1 MKYAILGRVI
11 DSISDE
17 ALENGM
23 VLVENDRITYV
34 GEQKEAL
41 ISKEMERIDAKGGTI
56 MPGFIDAHIHLSG
69 TESVHFVDS
78 SPFACLLTAVKD
90 LSDLVDAGVTGVRDM
105 SLFGKH
111 LKEAVECGNIKGP
124 RIMPGGRVLSV
135 SAGHCDFD
143 TNRTVEEANKNDLTG
158 YLVDGVEECL
168 KGVRQQFRDGAEFI
182 KICATGGVSSAVD
195 NVNDVQFSVEELKV
209 MIEEAARH
217 GTYVTAHCTGTA
229 GTLQALKAGIG
240 CVEHGVMLDEE
251 CIEIMKEKNIP
262 LVTTLSVALGIA
274 DMKNLPDF
282 MMKKAVSV
290 KESAMHSFQMAHEA
304 GIRVALGTD
313 YSNSRNTPFK
323 QIGKEFYS
331 LTRCGYTPMEA
342 IKAGTINGAYLMR
355 KDREIGSLEVGK
367 LARSSGCGRKSSGGY
382 LLPFRCRPCE
392 SSDDWGKCGKEDIE
406 ENYTSIIFRPFHTHG

>member
-11 DSISDE
+11 DSVSDE

-69 TESVHFVDS
+69 TESVHFVDA

-105 SLFGKH
+105 SLFGNH
-111 LKEAVECGNIKGP
+111 LKNAVECGNIKGP

-209 MIEEAARH
+209 IIEEAARH

-367 LARSSGCGRKSSGGY
+367 LADLVVVDGNP
-382 LLPFRCRPCE
+382 L
-392 SSDDWGKCGKEDIE
+392 EDICCLS
-406 ENYTSIIFRPFHTHG
+406 NADHVKVVMIGGTVVKRIKQKIIQA

>member
-34 GEQKEAL
+34 GEQKETL

-313 YSNSRNTPFK
+313 YSNSQNTPFK

-367 LARSSGCGRKSSGGY
+367 LADLVVVDGNP
-382 LLPFRCRPCE
+382 L
-392 SSDDWGKCGKEDIE
+392 EDIRCLSDADHVKLVMIGG
-406 ENYTSIIFRPFHTHG
+406 NVVKPFHPYG

>member
-34 GEQKEAL
+34 GEQKETL

-195 NVNDVQFSVEELKV
+195 NVNDVQFSMEELKV

-251 CIEIMKEKNIP
+251 CIKIMKEKNIP

-313 YSNSRNTPFK
+313 YSNSQNTPFK

-367 LARSSGCGRKSSGGY
+367 LADLVVVDGNP
-382 LLPFRCRPCE
+382 L
-392 SSDDWGKCGKEDIE
+392 EDIRCLSDADHVKLVMIGG
-406 ENYTSIIFRPFHTHG
+406 NVVKKM

>member
-34 GEQKEAL
+34 GEQKETL

-195 NVNDVQFSVEELKV
+195 NVNDVQFSMEELKV

-251 CIEIMKEKNIP
+251 CIKIMKEKNIP

-313 YSNSRNTPFK
+313 YSNSKNTPFK

-367 LARSSGCGRKSSGGY
+367 LADLVVVDGNP
-382 LLPFRCRPCE
+382 L
-392 SSDDWGKCGKEDIE
+392 EDIRCLSDADHVKLVMIGG
-406 ENYTSIIFRPFHTHG
+406 NVVKPFHPYG

>member
-34 GEQKEAL
+34 GEQKETL

-313 YSNSRNTPFK
+313 YSNSKNTPFK

-367 LARSSGCGRKSSGGY
+367 LADLVVVEGNP
-382 LLPFRCRPCE
+382 L
-392 SSDDWGKCGKEDIE
+392 EDICCLSDADHVKVVMIGG
-406 ENYTSIIFRPFHTHG
+406 NVVKRI

>member
-367 LARSSGCGRKSSGGY
+367 LADLVVVDGNP
-382 LLPFRCRPCE
+382 L
-392 SSDDWGKCGKEDIE
+392 EDICCLSDADHVKVVMIGG
-406 ENYTSIIFRPFHTHG
+406 NVVKRI

>member
-34 GEQKEAL
+34 GEQKETL

-313 YSNSRNTPFK
+313 YSNSKNTPFK

-367 LARSSGCGRKSSGGY
+367 LADLVVVDGNP
-382 LLPFRCRPCE
+382 L
-392 SSDDWGKCGKEDIE
+392 EDIRCLSDADHVKLVMIGG
-406 ENYTSIIFRPFHTHG
+406 NVVKPFHPYG

>member
-367 LARSSGCGRKSSGGY
+367 LADLVVVEGNP
-382 LLPFRCRPCE
+382 L
-392 SSDDWGKCGKEDIE
+392 EDICCLSDADHVKVVMIGG
-406 ENYTSIIFRPFHTHG
+406 NVVKRI

>member
-34 GEQKEAL
+34 GEQKETL

-195 NVNDVQFSVEELKV
+195 NVNDVQFSMEELKV

-251 CIEIMKEKNIP
+251 CIKIMKEKNIP

-313 YSNSRNTPFK
+313 YSNSQNTPFK

-367 LARSSGCGRKSSGGY
+367 LADLVVVDGNP
-382 LLPFRCRPCE
+382 L
-392 SSDDWGKCGKEDIE
+392 EDIRCLSDADHVKLVMIGG
-406 ENYTSIIFRPFHTHG
+406 NVVKPFHPYG

>member
-11 DSISDE
+11 DSVSDE

-69 TESVHFVDS
+69 TESVHFVDA

-105 SLFGKH
+105 SLFGNH
-111 LKEAVECGNIKGP
+111 LKNAVECGNIKGP

-209 MIEEAARH
+209 IIEEAARH

-367 LARSSGCGRKSSGGY
+367 LADLVVVDGNP
-382 LLPFRCRPCE
+382 L
-392 SSDDWGKCGKEDIE
+392 EDICCLS
-406 ENYTSIIFRPFHTHG
+406 NADHVKVVMIGGTVKKRIKQKIIQA